1 MTLISKGQGD
11 EIVLETRLY
20 DEAKQ
25 VTRSMRKKEGLADY
39 RYFPE
44 PDLPPLCITQ
54 EAVAELQVCPLHLF
68 PSIMQACIQMH
79 SPFQ

>member
-1 MTLISKGQGD
+1 MISQGRGE

-44 PDLPPLCITQ
+44 PDLPPLGFTQ
-54 EAVAELQVCPLHLF
+54 ESVDELQV
-68 PSIMQACIQMH
+68 SRI
-79 SPFQ
+79 